1 VKIPLSAFRISHE
14 EFVEERVEVDQAA
27 IATQVVFGFAE
38 ERVPLPVRPDERQL
52 LRLNQRFHHSH
63 LQTKKTIMIS
73 HSNLLSDRRSCEKGE
88 DRFFFLSEWFFFQ
101 FNFKISGKLKVS
113 SNI

>member
-1 VKIPLSAFRISHE
+1 MTRLKETYIGSDVKIPLSAFRISHE

-27 IATQVVFGFAE
+27 IATQIVFGFAE
-38 ERVPLPVRPDERQL
+38 ERVLLPVRPDERQL

-63 LQTKKTIMIS
+63 LQTNKTVVIS

-88 DRFFFLSEWFFFQ
+88 ESFFFLSERAFS
-101 FNFKISGKLKVS
+101 I
-113 SNI
+113 